1 MEQQGNSSLGDPMM
15 AGLMIS
21 MARSYIS
28 TMIDYGFNEVSTN
41 FDHLTSRISQEGKL
55 LWNAILIACRLSME
69 VSRQTSMS
77 MLNIILDGGENR
89 FRFLKEATKKTGT
102 TILTVGRT
110 LRHVFMSYWDNSDP
124 DAFDLLFSLSRYV
137 PLDPNVN
144 LQDVLDPILIHQE
157 TEPSAAEE
165 HSNQSSSGNSN
176 EESEDTESSEEPSN
190 RSSSG
195 QRTSNEESKDTGP
208 SEEHSNQSSSSQ
220 SSNYYLRSSSEKSE
234 DTESSEKHSN
244 QSNPR
249 THNEESEVTKTSEE
263 DSDQS
268 SSDRRT
274 SNEDSEEEHSE
285 QSNSGGFWWIP
296 Y

>member
-1 MEQQGNSSLGDPMM
+1 MEQQVNYI
-15 AGLMIS
+15 MIS

-28 TMIDYGFNEVSTN
+28 TMIEYGFNEVSTN
-41 FDHLTSRISQEGKL
+41 FDRLTSHINQEVKL

-69 VSRQTSMS
+69 VSRQTSMF
-77 MLNIILDGGENR
+77 MVNIILDGGENR
-89 FRFLKEATKKTGT
+89 FRFLKEATKKAGI
-102 TILTVGRT
+102 TILTLGRT

-124 DAFDLLFSLSRYV
+124 DAFDLLFNLSRYV

-144 LQDVLDPILIHQE
+144 LQDVLDPILEH
-157 TEPSAAEE
+157 SAAEE

-176 EESEDTESSEEPSN
+176 EESEDTESSEELSN

-195 QRTSNEESKDTGP
+195 QRTSNEESRDTGP
-208 SEEHSNQSSSSQ
+208 SEEHSNQSSSSP
-220 SSNYYLRSSSEKSE
+220 SSKYYLRSSNQESE

-244 QSNPR
+244 QSSPL
-249 THNEESEVTKTSEE
+249 THNEESETSE
-263 DSDQS
+263 DNSNQS
-268 SSDRRT
+268 NSDRRT
-274 SNEDSEEEHSE
+274 PNENSEEEHSE

>member
-1 MEQQGNSSLGDPMM
+1 MEQQVNYI
-15 AGLMIS
+15 MIS

-28 TMIDYGFNEVSTN
+28 TMIEYGFNEVSTN
-41 FDHLTSRISQEGKL
+41 FDRLTSLISQEVKL

-69 VSRQTSMS
+69 VCRQTSMS
-77 MLNIILDGGENR
+77 MLNIILDGGENK
-89 FRFLKEATKKTGT
+89 FRYLKEATKKAGI
-102 TILTVGRT
+102 TIFTVCKT

-124 DAFDLLFSLSRYV
+124 DAFDLLFNLSRYV

-144 LQDVLDPILIHQE
+144 LQDVLDPILNHQE

-176 EESEDTESSEEPSN
+176 EESEDTELSEELSN

-195 QRTSNEESKDTGP
+195 QRTSNEESRDTGP
-208 SEEHSNQSSSSQ
+208 SEEHSNQSSSSP
-220 SSNYYLRSSSEKSE
+220 SSKYYLRSSNQESE

-244 QSNPR
+244 QSSPL
-249 THNEESEVTKTSEE
+249 THNEESETSE
-263 DSDQS
+263 DNSNQS
-268 SSDRRT
+268 NSDRST
-274 SNEDSEEEHSE
+274 PNENSEEEHSE